1 MKHSLCLVGVP
12 FSKFWVNRPHHLQV
26 NLKLYLTFVVDMPS
40 QTRAPTKLRDIDMK
54 TSLIVVFYHIRTIF
68 FTFRMVC
75 SWISLERF
83 FCPNGIKILA
93 CFNRPLE
100 SEVETKTE
108 KNKNNKMN
116 FLISCENSEEND

>member
-1 MKHSLCLVGVP
+1 
-12 FSKFWVNRPHHLQV
+12 
-26 NLKLYLTFVVDMPS
+26 MPS
-40 QTRAPTKLRDIDMK
+40 QTRAPTKLTDIDIK
-54 TSLIVVFYHIRTIF
+54 TSLIIVFYKIRPILF
-68 FTFRMVC
+68 MFKMVY
-75 SWISLERF
+75 SWIILEGP

-108 KNKNNKMN
+108 KNKNNKTN